1 MAEPNLYSE
10 PAGYFITLSA
20 YGNRLHGD
28 VRGTVDWRTNSFGEP
43 PLAPDSSRLASERSL
58 MAAPPLAFDE
68 PIRRRLELAVAEVCA
83 FRGWNLHACHCRTN
97 HLHFVLTADAS
108 VAKVLHDVKSIATRR
123 LRASRLV
130 GARQPVWAEHGST
143 IYLWNEDDVLAA
155 SEYVVSGQ
163 GTDLP
168 GSLRPGPWLNG
179 FRPEN
184 PS

>member
-1 MAEPNLYSE
+1 MS
-10 PAGYFITLSA
+10 
-20 YGNRLHGD
+20 
-28 VRGTVDWRTNSFGEP
+28 
-43 PLAPDSSRLASERSL
+43 
-58 MAAPPLAFDE
+58 
-68 PIRRRLELAVAEVCA
+68 
-83 FRGWNLHACHCRTN
+83 
-97 HLHFVLTADAS
+97 
-108 VAKVLHDVKSIATRR
+108 KVLHDVKSIATRR

-130 GARQPVWAEHGST
+130 GARPPVWAEHGST

-168 GSLRPGPWLNG
+168 GSLRLGPWLNG